1 MANVF
6 QKPVDIYKVSKENRL
21 INGEIPIVDLKRII
35 ADLGK
40 VELGNLH
47 VKLEFTILQ
56 RGVCLCCG
64 HIEGKLPLECQRTLE
79 IFDYEINHS
88 FKVAISDNIVKLE
101 ALDDQYETFLFDGL
115 AIAPIDLVEEEL
127 LLLLPIVPKKPLKDC
142 KVDKT
147 SAYYDAFSNEHVVE
161 PKKEN
166 PFAVLSKLK
175 KLN

>member
-6 QKPVDIYKVSKENRL
+6 QKPIDIYKISKENRIL
-21 INGEIPIVDLKRII
+21 TGHIPVSQLKRVTKDLDNFDQSFIEVDL
-35 ADLGK
+35 
-40 VELGNLH
+40 
-47 VKLEFTILQ
+47 EFSLLQ
-56 RGVCLCCG
+56 KDVCLCVG
-64 HIEGKLPLECQRTLE
+64 HIKGSVPLECQRSLE
-79 IFDYEINHS
+79 LFDFEINHE
-88 FKVAISDNIVKLE
+88 FKVAITENIAKLD

-115 AIAPIDLVEEEL
+115 AIAPIDLVEEEIL
-127 LLLLPIVPKKPLKDC
+127 LMLPIAPKKPLKDC

-147 SAYYDAFSNEHVVE
+147 SAYYDAFSKQQVDS